1 MTTFANDDDIT
12 SASKNPGT
20 TVLAIVTETFEK
32 DSKGNEN
39 VVPVVESTKD
49 NANIL

>member
-20 TVLAIVTETFEK
+20 TVLAIVTEGP
-32 DSKGNEN
+32 DSTRN
-39 VVPVVESTKD
+39 S
-49 NANIL
+49 